1 MIMKVK
7 LRKKM
12 PKRQMTLENIEKR
25 EALMK
30 ERLPIDFVLREQ
42 WSRITLDMLDEM
54 RAAHKR
60 DMEANLGRGMVNF
73 ALREQETIR
82 RIDEAIKKKKQG
94 L

>member
-1 MIMKVK
+1 MKV
-7 LRKKM
+7 R
-12 PKRQMTLENIEKR
+12 PKRKILKKQMTLENIEKR
-25 EALMK
+25 EALIR
-30 ERLPIDFVLREQ
+30 ERLPIDIVLREQ

-54 RAAHKR
+54 RIAHKR

>member
-1 MIMKVK
+1 MKV
-7 LRKKM
+7 R
-12 PKRQMTLENIEKR
+12 PKRKILKKQMTLENIEKR

-54 RAAHKR
+54 KIAHKR
-60 DMEANLGRGMVNF
+60 DMEANLGKGMVNF

-82 RIDEAIKKKKQG
+82 RINEAIKKKKRG

>member
-1 MIMKVK
+1 MKV
-7 LRKKM
+7 R
-12 PKRQMTLENIEKR
+12 PKRKILKKQMTLENIEKR

>member
-1 MIMKVK
+1 MKV
-7 LRKKM
+7 R
-12 PKRQMTLENIEKR
+12 PKRKILKKQMTLENIEKR
-25 EALMK
+25 EALRK

-54 RAAHKR
+54 RIAHKR
-60 DMEANLGRGMVNF
+60 DMEANLRKGMVNF

>member
-1 MIMKVK
+1 MKV
-7 LRKKM
+7 R
-12 PKRQMTLENIEKR
+12 PKRKILKKQMTLENIEKR

-54 RAAHKR
+54 RIAHKR
-60 DMEANLGRGMVNF
+60 DMEANLRRGMVNF

>member
-1 MIMKVK
+1 MKV
-7 LRKKM
+7 R
-12 PKRQMTLENIEKR
+12 PKRKILKKQMTLENIEKR

-54 RAAHKR
+54 RIAHKR
-60 DMEANLGRGMVNF
+60 DMEANLRRGMVNF

-82 RIDEAIKKKKQG
+82 RIDEAIKKKKRG

>member
-1 MIMKVK
+1 MKV
-7 LRKKM
+7 R
-12 PKRQMTLENIEKR
+12 PKRKILKKQMTLENIEKR
-25 EALMK
+25 EALMR
-30 ERLPIDFVLREQ
+30 ERLPIDIVLREQ

-54 RAAHKR
+54 RIAHKR

>member
-1 MIMKVK
+1 MIMKVR
-7 LRKKM
+7 LRRKMLKK
-12 PKRQMTLENIEKR
+12 QMTLENIEKR
-25 EALMK
+25 EALMR
-30 ERLPIDFVLREQ
+30 EGLPIDIVLREQ

-54 RAAHKR
+54 RIAHKR
-60 DMEANLGRGMVNF
+60 DMEANLGKGMVNF

>member
-1 MIMKVK
+1 MRVK
-7 LRKKM
+7 PRGKILKK
-12 PKRQMTLENIEKR
+12 QMTLENIEKKKT
-25 EALMK
+25 LMK

-54 RAAHKR
+54 KTAHKR
-60 DMEANLGRGMVNF
+60 DMEANLNKGMMNF